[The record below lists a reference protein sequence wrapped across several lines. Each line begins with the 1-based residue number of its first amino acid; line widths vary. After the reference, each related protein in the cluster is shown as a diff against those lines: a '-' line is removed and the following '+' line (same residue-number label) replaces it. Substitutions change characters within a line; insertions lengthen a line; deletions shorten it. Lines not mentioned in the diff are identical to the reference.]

1 MIRPLFLFSVIFV
14 AMAQAQFGIPTQLP
28 KQTNEAEVRNK
39 VGQYCRLDYLGA
51 RLNEQDFQKLKP
63 VVNWPTNPDFPLID
77 VVSRYDL
84 GSNVTQ
90 EHGKWHVT
98 VTYHLLGRFNL
109 GQGYSTEV
117 SGSTTEV
124 EFTVQEFNGRVK
136 GRRPGSRL
144 PSPLARRHAEVAGG
158 QASRGYR
165 SPNQNHL
172 RARYKGPVGPVRL
185 PIRQVNHQDLR
196 QCCAI

>member
-63 VVNWPTNPDFPLID
+63 IVNWPTNPDFPLID

-124 EFTVQEFNGRVK
+124 EFTVQEFNPELKVVDLD
-136 GRRPGSRL
+136 PGYPHPSRAAML
-144 PSPLARRHAEVAGG
+144 KWLQDKQSAATDPQTKIIYEHAIKDLSAQSGSPFA
-158 QASRGYR
+158 
-165 SPNQNHL
+165 
-172 RARYKGPVGPVRL
+172 K
-185 PIRQVNHQDLR
+185 
-196 QCCAI
+196 

>member
-1 MIRPLFLFSVIFV
+1 MIRPLFLFSLIFA
-14 AMAQAQFGIPTQLP
+14 AMAHAQFGIPTQLP

-51 RLNEQDFQKLKP
+51 RLSDQDFQKLKP
-63 VVNWPTNPDFPLID
+63 VVNWHSNPDFPLID

-84 GSNVTQ
+84 GTNVTQ

-117 SGSTTEV
+117 SGSNMEV
-124 EFTVQEFNGRVK
+124 GFTVQEINGELKVLDADPSYPHPSRAAMLK
-136 GRRPGSRL
+136 WLEDKQGAAPDPQTKIIYEHAIKDLSAQSGS
-144 PSPLARRHAEVAGG
+144 PFA
-158 QASRGYR
+158 
-165 SPNQNHL
+165 
-172 RARYKGPVGPVRL
+172 K
-185 PIRQVNHQDLR
+185 
-196 QCCAI
+196 